1 MNERMSGDGRF
12 TAKSAFIE
20 KKEIE
25 NLIFQRAITNNS
37 KGDAVAAVRGWKSN
51 NKIFIVC
58 IFFSSV
64 CSALAPCLPF
74 SPLCSPPT
82 VQLLPFHDTFRA
94 FRHPPFG
101 SFSPIDVY

>member
-58 IFFSSV
+58 IFFLFCVLGFSTLFAIFPSLLSPD
-64 CSALAPCLPF
+64 CSAFTF
-74 SPLCSPPT
+74 S
-82 VQLLPFHDTFRA
+82 
-94 FRHPPFG
+94 
-101 SFSPIDVY
+101 